1 MLLFG
6 SRQAL
11 GLALQPYAAK
21 EPNKEVFCEYR
32 KPDQT
37 IGLYSGRPRYPER
50 VRDDERSTLM
60 VETRRPAWRV

>member
-1 MLLFG
+1 MSLFG

-11 GLALQPYAAK
+11 GLALHPHGAK

-37 IGLYSGRPRYPER
+37 IGLYSGRPRYHER
-50 VRDDERSTLM
+50 VRDASQNLM
-60 VETRRPAWRV
+60 VQTRRPAW